1 MSMLA
6 LDDVKVHFG
15 GVKAVDGV
23 SFEVEQGQLCGM
35 IGPNGS
41 GKTTTINAITRTT
54 GLTSGTISFAGRRID
69 SVRAFQMR
77 RIGLMRTFQGI
88 RLVPEL
94 SVRDNV
100 RVAAEQ
106 RGAGRGWSSRPREKL
121 PVDQVVDAV
130 LEQLDLT
137 AVRDERPA
145 SLPYGTQRRVE
156 IARALS
162 TGPELVLLDEPVA
175 GMNQSERVEIAETLR
190 RLRDDG
196 LTMLVIEHDLKMLL
210 DLSDHLVVLNFGRM
224 LAQGEPHATAR
235 LPHVQQAYLGGADDD
250 DRS

>member
-1 MSMLA
+1 MSL
-6 LDDVKVHFG
+6 LSLNDVKVHFG

-23 SFEVEQGQLCGM
+23 SFEVERGQLCGV

-54 GLTSGTISFAGRRID
+54 KLTSGSISFRGSQID
-69 SVRAFQMR
+69 SVEPHDMR

-106 RGAGRGWSSRPREKL
+106 RGHGRSWKARPRESL
-121 PVDQVVDAV
+121 PVDQVVDEV
-130 LEQLDLT
+130 LERLDLA

-145 SLPYGTQRRVE
+145 ALPYGTQRRVE

-175 GMNQSERVEIAETLR
+175 GMNHAERSEIADILR

-210 DLSDHLVVLNFGRM
+210 DLSDHLVVLNFGRL
-224 LAQGEPHATAR
+224 LAKGEPHSTAR
-235 LPHVQQAYLGGADDD
+235 LPEVQRAYLGDANV
-250 DRS
+250 DRA